1 MDHLGRL
8 ARWGGARLSRR
19 LARSIPFVG
28 ALVAVATLRSTIQ
41 RKGFVGGLADT
52 GLNSVPF
59 VGAAKNAVE
68 LVRQRD
74 FFPDQPVR
82 QARRPKTA
90 TRTRRPA
97 RSSA

>member
-1 MDHLGRL
+1 MEHLGRL

-28 ALVAVATLRSTIQ
+28 ALVAVATLRTTMQ

-52 GLNSVPF
+52 GLNSIPF
-59 VGAAKNAVE
+59 VGAAKNVVE

-74 FFPDQPVR
+74 FFPDQPAR
-82 QARRPKTA
+82 QSRSRTAARR
-90 TRTRRPA
+90 RRPA
-97 RSSA
+97 RARA